1 MRLLALCLALLLAP
15 LPAGAAEALRVVTTL
30 PDLADFVR
38 ELGGD
43 RVEVKSLLTG
53 FEDVH
58 TYEPRVSDVKAVARA
73 RVLVT
78 VGLGLE
84 EWIHGLV
91 ENAGNGELVVVESSK
106 GVSVLRDPEGHEKG
120 GHSHAGGNP
129 HVWLDPANAAVMCR
143 NIGRALEAV
152 DPTAGD
158 FYDRRLRAY
167 VARLDVLAARLGGEV
182 GRLKDR
188 RFLSYHPAWPYL
200 ARGFGFQLAG
210 VVTESPGQEP
220 SAKGIAALIDRI
232 RREKIRVLVTEPQL
246 SSKLPA
252 LLAQETGI
260 RAVTLSDLLGQGPG
274 KTYLEHTE
282 ANVRALI
289 AALRGA
295 GP

>member
-1 MRLLALCLALLLAP
+1 MRLLALFLAFLLAP
-15 LPAGAAEALRVVTTL
+15 LPARAADALRVVTTL
-30 PDLADFVR
+30 PDLADWVR
-38 ELGGD
+38 QIGGE
-43 RVEVKSLLTG
+43 RVEVRSLLTG

-58 TYEPRVSDVKAVARA
+58 TYEPRVSDVKAVAGA
-73 RVLVT
+73 RVLVM

-91 ENAGNGELVVVESSK
+91 ENAGNGGLIVVEASK
-106 GVSVLRDPEGHEKG
+106 GVSVLRDPEGTG
-120 GHSHAGGNP
+120 RAGHDSASGNP
-129 HVWLDPANAAVMCR
+129 HVWLDPANVAVICR
-143 NIGRALEAV
+143 NIARSLKAA

-158 FYDRRLRAY
+158 FYQRRLSAY
-167 VARLDVLAARLGGEV
+167 LARLDALASQLRAQV
-182 GRLKDR
+182 ARLKDR
-188 RFLSYHPAWPYL
+188 RFLAYHPAWPYF

-232 RREKIRVLVTEPQL
+232 RRERLRVLVTEPQL
-246 SSKLPA
+246 SSKLPS

-260 RAVTLSDLLGQGPG
+260 QIVTLSDLLGQGPG

-282 ANVRALI
+282 ANVRALLS
-289 AALRGA
+289 ALREA